1 MLAAMAKGRRD
12 GRDRPCVGWGDH
24 RAPLRLELCGLDDQQ
39 HPDESRS
46 HANVDSRRGSRHGDP
61 GLLGPSGGVVNPCP
75 LAHLECCTPPSGV
88 PTTCPPKIV
97 AYSSWSRK
105 RIRRPPTT
113 TTVAVA
119 VTMTLAAVRTEG
131 GSRRNRDIRR
141 STGFGG
147 AIRGMAGSWIDG
159 FGSAAAGG
167 SAAMVSSPCA
177 ASHAFKGEGRED
189 KA

>member
-1 MLAAMAKGRRD
+1 
-12 GRDRPCVGWGDH
+12 
-24 RAPLRLELCGLDDQQ
+24 
-39 HPDESRS
+39 
-46 HANVDSRRGSRHGDP
+46 
-61 GLLGPSGGVVNPCP
+61 
-75 LAHLECCTPPSGV
+75 
-88 PTTCPPKIV
+88 
-97 AYSSWSRK
+97 
-105 RIRRPPTT
+105 
-113 TTVAVA
+113 
-119 VTMTLAAVRTEG
+119 MTLAAVRTEG